1 MLLGST
7 GRLVEVLG
15 TMRVRHEGIE
25 PDADASMP
33 LTVGDGDATL
43 SIRPWGISTMD
54 GVGRCASDPET
65 GSWLG
70 LSGQPVVEGLGLVDP
85 TLAEAVLQRLTSVGV
100 AALHELDGSFAI
112 AWYDGRRRKLTL
124 VRDRFGIEPLFY
136 ASNASGVLF
145 GSRTK
150 DLRATGL
157 LSGGLDGEGF
167 AQFLTYCYVPGDAT
181 LDEGV
186 RRVPPGTLLEI
197 DPHRGVERRERW
209 YRLSFASPL
218 TASEQEIAETFRGL
232 LEEAVTRRLG
242 QAPTGVMLSGGM
254 DSSSVLTLARRH
266 HPGCIRT
273 FGFRCGGQSFDE
285 SQYAKALAEEMDTEH
300 TEVVYGEDEALAA
313 KAISSEM
320 DVPFCDIGINVGT
333 WILGRAAEGRV
344 SYVLTGDGGDELW
357 GSHPVYAAQ
366 KLLRFYDRVPVPG
379 SLHRA
384 LSGAANLLHD
394 SDRKRDIRVKL
405 KRILPRP
412 GLPMELG
419 PFRWRAYYTPDEL
432 QRLLTPE
439 WAARVEKQDPFR
451 PVLEAYDGYDGPDD
465 GLSPHL
471 YNDYVTASGYYFSR
485 LGLLRRFGIEAR
497 LPFYDRALVEFGA
510 RIPARLK
517 LEGIE
522 RTKRLFR
529 VAMEGVL
536 PDVIN
541 HRKDK
546 LGHSVPLKNWLRGSG
561 SLDRWVTE
569 TLSPDRLGGRGLF
582 RTEEVARMQEE
593 HRRGRHNHSHRLW
606 ALVTLE
612 TWLHARELET
622 RNRTRC

>member
-1 MLLGST
+1 MLLGAT
-7 GRLVEVLG
+7 GQLVDDLG
-15 TMRVRHEGIE
+15 AATDRHDANE
-25 PDADASMP
+25 PRAMGVP
-33 LTVGDGDATL
+33 LTVGGGDATL
-43 SIRPWGISTMD
+43 VMRAWGISTLD

-70 LSGQPVVEGLGLVDP
+70 LSGQPVVDGLELGDP
-85 TLAEAVLQRLTSVGV
+85 GLAEAVLRRLTGEGV
-100 AALHELDGSFAI
+100 HGLHALDGSFAI
-112 AWYDGRRRKLTL
+112 AWYDGRRRRLSL

-136 ASNASGVLF
+136 ASKGDGVLF

-157 LSGGLDGEGF
+157 LSGGLDEGGL

-181 LDEGV
+181 LDRSV
-186 RRVPPGTLLEI
+186 RRVPPGTFLEV
-197 DPHRGVERRERW
+197 DPRQGVVLRERW

-218 TASEQEIAETFRGL
+218 AAGEQEIAETFREL
-232 LEEAVTRRLG
+232 LEQAVVRRLG
-242 QAPTGVMLSGGM
+242 PAPTGVMLSGGM
-254 DSSSVLTLARRH
+254 DSSSVLTFARRH

-273 FGFRCGGQSFDE
+273 FAFRCGGQSFDE
-285 SQYAKALAEEMDTEH
+285 SQFARALADEMGTEH
-300 TEVVYGEDEALAA
+300 TEVMYGEDEALTAA
-313 KAISSEM
+313 DIPAQM

-366 KLLRFYDRVPVPG
+366 KLLRIYDRLPVPAT
-379 SLHRA
+379 LHRA

-412 GLPMELG
+412 GLPTELG
-419 PFRWRAYYTPDEL
+419 PFRWRAYYTPAEL

-439 WAARVEKQDPFR
+439 WAARVGEEDPFR
-451 PVLEAYDGYDGPDD
+451 PVLEAYEGYDGPDD

-485 LGLLRRFGIEAR
+485 LGLLRRFGVEAR
-497 LPFYDRALVEFGA
+497 SPFYDRALVEFGA

-546 LGHSVPLKNWLRGSG
+546 LGHSVPLKNWLRESG

-569 TLSPDRLGGRGLF
+569 TLSPGRLRHRGLF
-582 RTEEVARMQEE
+582 RTEEVARMQDE

-606 ALVTLE
+606 ALVILE
-612 TWLHARELET
+612 TWLQAHVDD
-622 RNRTRC
+622 